1 MSTGKK
7 YEHLE
12 HARAMAAIANSKKQQ
27 LRMLGIDQRANRVV
41 SLQSPLDNLKIQ
53 LAILYKAEGAKH
65 GSYSGLSLGSSEAS
79 VLRLYIALLKLCY
92 EKPTHSFRARIQHRY
107 DQDAAQL
114 KQFWA
119 GELGLADDQFY
130 KSYADARTK
139 GVPTNKRE
147 YKGVCVISC
156 SGADI
161 QLELE
166 AIAVKYAQ
174 KIWGYSSAD

>member
-1 MSTGKK
+1 MGKR

-12 HARAMAAIANSKKQQ
+12 RARAVAAIANVKKQKI
-27 LRMLGIDQRANRVV
+27 RMLTIQRRADKVV
-41 SLQSPLDNLKIQ
+41 SGNGSLDQLKVQ

-65 GSYSGLSLGSSEAS
+65 SSYSGLSLGSSEAPI
-79 VLRLYIALLKLCY
+79 LRLYIGLLKLCY
-92 EKPTHSFRARIQHRY
+92 DKPIHIFRARIQHRF
-107 DQDAAQL
+107 DQDATQL
-114 KQFWA
+114 QNFWA
-119 GELGLADDQFY
+119 KELSLSKDQFY

-139 GVPTNKRE
+139 VTPTKRKE
-147 YKGVCVISC
+147 YMGVCVISC